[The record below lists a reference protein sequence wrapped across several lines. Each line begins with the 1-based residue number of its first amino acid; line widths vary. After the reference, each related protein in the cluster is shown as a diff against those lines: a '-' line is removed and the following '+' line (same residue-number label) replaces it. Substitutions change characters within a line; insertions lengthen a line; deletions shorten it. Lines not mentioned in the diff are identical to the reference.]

1 MLRVGAWNLTL
12 RRQEVAVCST
22 DQFGD
27 DDASDCCDFGY
38 DVRTNVQAASIARSN
53 GGDAAPQ
60 IREQDPEPVS
70 PRSVP

>member
-1 MLRVGAWNLTL
+1 MLRVGARKLTL
-12 RRQEVAVCST
+12 RRQEVAVPSAN
-22 DQFGD
+22 QFR
-27 DDASDCCDFGY
+27 DDAPSDCCDFGY